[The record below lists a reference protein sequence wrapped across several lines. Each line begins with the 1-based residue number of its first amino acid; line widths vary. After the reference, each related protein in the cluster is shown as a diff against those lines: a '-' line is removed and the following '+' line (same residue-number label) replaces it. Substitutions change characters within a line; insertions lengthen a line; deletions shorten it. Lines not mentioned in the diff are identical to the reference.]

1 MQEKSARF
9 KLINIL
15 GESPTSENVFGE
27 ETVKRFKNYSKEGAV
42 YVQMQ
47 TEVAV
52 EKADWKFYVGLLY

>member
-15 GESPTSENVFGE
+15 SESPTSENVFGE

-52 EKADWKFYVGLLY
+52 EKAD

>member
-27 ETVKRFKNYSKEGAV
+27 EIVKRFKNYSKEGAV

-52 EKADWKFYVGLLY
+52 EKAD